1 MLLRVRSGDHV
12 LDVAVTLVGDD
23 GLGVVILCFLDRSD
37 DGLDVDVLAG
47 TDHLVA
53 DLIITLEEFDREET
67 LLALWNVC
75 SDLLLDLKDRIHD
88 RCREA
93 VYDLGGAGL
102 CLMDRELGRLL
113 DARAVQRGNL
123 HCLTAEVLLDL
134 VEADLVAVL
143 LYDIHH
149 VDCHHHRDTELLQ
162 LCGEVQVTL
171 EVGAI
176 HDVQNR
182 IRLRVDE
189 IVSRYDLLQCVWRK

>member
-12 LDVAVTLVGDD
+12 LDVGVPLVGDD
-23 GLGVVILCFLDRSD
+23 GLSVVILCLLDRSD

-53 DLIITLEEFDREET
+53 DLIITLEELDREEA
-67 LLALWNVC
+67 LLALRDVR
-75 SDLLLDLKDRIHD
+75 SDLLLDLEDRIHD
-88 RCREA
+88 FFREA
-93 VYDLGGAGL
+93 VYDLGGTGL
-102 CLMDRELGRLL
+102 CLMNRELGRLL
-113 DARAVQRGNL
+113 DARAVQRGDL

-149 VDCHHHRDTELLQ
+149 VHGHHHRNPELLQ
-162 LCGEVQVTL
+162 LCGEVEVTL
-171 EVGAI
+171 EVRTI
-176 HDVQNR
+176 HDVQDR

-189 IVSRYDLLQCVWRK
+189 VVSRDNLLQCVWRK